1 MTPDTRNSFDRRAL
15 ASRIIA
21 ASFCAA
27 ILVKLG
33 VEQTYLRRSRLELAA
48 KIVPS
53 PRGFEP
59 GPGPICALGG
69 EHLADSVVRYTIW
82 VDPAAYHSD
91 DDRRSVAELLSS
103 AANLPF
109 TRVYPQVARQDRR
122 FCYILRRTDREAMA
136 RVASLDLP
144 GVHILPE
151 IGRVY
156 PFGRLAANAIG
167 CRGADNQ
174 GLEGLEGL
182 WSFVLDGQSGG
193 RRPDQDYCGR
203 TILGASEQGAPD
215 EPGCRIILT
224 IHLPLQKVV
233 EAAMDDLWKKHQP
246 ESATCTVLDPR
257 TGDILALAS
266 RPNYDPND
274 LRYAIPE
281 KRKCRQAS
289 DVYSPGSTLKTVM
302 IAAALD
308 AGVINENSRFYCSG
322 TTEIGGKPLGCW
334 GEWRA
339 KGHGWLTPDQV
350 IAKSCNVCAAQIA
363 MRLGADRLYSF
374 IHRMHLEETLSSGL
388 GAERPGAVL
397 PKDQQRI
404 RGIANIGFGQS
415 IDVTDLHMVT
425 WYGALANQGRM
436 YYPNMVREVRTA
448 DGRLLRRR
456 APLLAGQLVKPETA
470 RLCLSYLE
478 GAVEHGTGTKARIP
492 GVRVGGKTGTAQI
505 YDIHERK
512 YLENQYIM
520 SFMAVAPIDSPR
532 FVVFVRVTK
541 PKLGEHGSD
550 TSAPTAK
557 RVLEA
562 ALRLSEAELAQR
574 QPAVEVQAGAPK
586 SAQNAG

>member
-1 MTPDTRNSFDRRAL
+1 
-15 ASRIIA
+15 
-21 ASFCAA
+21 
-27 ILVKLG
+27 
-33 VEQTYLRRSRLELAA
+33 
-48 KIVPS
+48 
-53 PRGFEP
+53 
-59 GPGPICALGG
+59 
-69 EHLADSVVRYTIW
+69 
-82 VDPAAYHSD
+82 
-91 DDRRSVAELLSS
+91 
-103 AANLPF
+103 
-109 TRVYPQVARQDRR
+109 
-122 FCYILRRTDREAMA
+122 
-136 RVASLDLP
+136 
-144 GVHILPE
+144 
-151 IGRVY
+151 
-156 PFGRLAANAIG
+156 
-167 CRGADNQ
+167 
-174 GLEGLEGL
+174 
-182 WSFVLDGQSGG
+182 
-193 RRPDQDYCGR
+193 
-203 TILGASEQGAPD
+203 
-215 EPGCRIILT
+215 
-224 IHLPLQKVV
+224 
-233 EAAMDDLWKKHQP
+233 
-246 ESATCTVLDPR
+246 
-257 TGDILALAS
+257 
-266 RPNYDPND
+266 
-274 LRYAIPE
+274 
-281 KRKCRQAS
+281 
-289 DVYSPGSTLKTVM
+289 
-302 IAAALD
+302 
-308 AGVINENSRFYCSG
+308 
-322 TTEIGGKPLGCW
+322 
-334 GEWRA
+334 
-339 KGHGWLTPDQV
+339 V